1 MTTDIAPASA
11 PDRAGISATAF
22 ATLCTAVKAYPAK
35 DQDAVA
41 SIVSDGSREFQLAL
55 VADGLGSSE
64 GAGEASRWLVL
75 KLTEVFDEETPPDL
89 SRLHD
94 IIKMLRDA
102 YLEELGTPENI
113 QFGGTPRHATT
124 LIVCLETTDEYHIA
138 YLGNGAILHLRPQQF
153 AMRPHTPWYAVNLL
167 NPHSQ
172 MQDGKEA
179 LTRFFSP
186 DAGDQTL
193 TPTLL
198 TLRKDAIGG
207 EILILC
213 TDGIFSQDSV
223 TGGEA
228 ANGRVYHESSMR
240 LTLLYNA
247 LKGLGSADNTRL
259 QAIVDAYLDT
269 IHPEKVDDDTGIAV
283 LFSPVAVSKMRE
295 LYPTVEPPPLP
306 NTATEAPQD
315 SGHIEEIPSG
325 VEAQSTVA

>member
-1 MTTDIAPASA
+1 MTTEIVPASD
-11 PDRAGISATAF
+11 PDRAGIGETPF
-22 ATLCTAVKAYPAK
+22 ATICTAVKAYPAK
-35 DQDAVA
+35 DQDAVG
-41 SIVSDGSREFQLAL
+41 SIIADGSREFQLAL
-55 VADGLGSSE
+55 VADGIGSSA
-64 GAGEASRWLVL
+64 GAGEASRWLVSEL
-75 KLTEVFDEETPPDL
+75 AEAFDEKPPQDL
-89 SRLHD
+89 SRLHE
-94 IIKMLRDA
+94 IIKTLRDT
-102 YLEELGTPENI
+102 YLEELGAQEDL

-124 LIVCLETTDEYHIA
+124 LIVCFETTHEYHLA

-153 AMRPHTPWYAVNLL
+153 VMRPHTPWYAVNLL

-172 MQDGKEA
+172 MEGGKEA

-186 DAGDQTL
+186 DVGDQTL

-228 ANGRVYHESSMR
+228 ANGKVYHESSMR

-247 LKGLGSADNTRL
+247 LKELRSPDNTRL

-283 LFSPVAVSKMRE
+283 LFSPIAVSKMRE

-306 NTATEAPQD
+306 NTTTEAPQD
-315 SGHIEEIPSG
+315 SGHIEKTHSS
-325 VEAQSTVA
+325 VEAQSDVA